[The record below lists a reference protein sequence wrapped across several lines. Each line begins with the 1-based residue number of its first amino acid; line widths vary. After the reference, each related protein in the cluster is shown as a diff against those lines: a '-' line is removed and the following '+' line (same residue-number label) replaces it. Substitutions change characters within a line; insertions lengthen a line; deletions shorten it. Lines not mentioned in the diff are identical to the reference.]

1 MRSWKDDG
9 SKGSKMSR
17 KLGDG
22 SSPMSASDKSFCRNI
37 VKAAKDWNSNMFKKE
52 NLENNLV
59 NCRNEKKAPLKSVHS
74 ENSISLSNDKESSKD
89 KMSVVDKDEPQTKRK
104 PKMSS
109 IPAPKDSSSKMDS
122 SLHVKAAK
130 TESKVC
136 SPSQPARDELGR
148 NFSLLELKMEVYT
161 TRLKELEWEREQ
173 LILDREKEKIVKTEK
188 RENCEEKRDQIPNK
202 KPEKDVI
209 EETRKEVSPD
219 DKDKLVKEKKPK
231 IIEKVRSKLPDKKRD
246 KVKDRRSTSS
256 SISKHANSSLDTLCI
271 Y

>member
-1 MRSWKDDG
+1 MG
-9 SKGSKMSR
+9 
-17 KLGDG
+17 
-22 SSPMSASDKSFCRNI
+22 
-37 VKAAKDWNSNMFKKE
+37 
-52 NLENNLV
+52 
-59 NCRNEKKAPLKSVHS
+59 
-74 ENSISLSNDKESSKD
+74 
-89 KMSVVDKDEPQTKRK
+89 TKRK

-109 IPAPKDSSSKMDS
+109 IPAPNDSSSKMDA

-130 TESKVC
+130 TDSKVC

-173 LILDREKEKIVKTEK
+173 LILDREKEKIVKTQK

-202 KPEKDVI
+202 TPEKDVI
-209 EETRKEVSPD
+209 EGTRKEVGPD

-231 IIEKVRSKLPDKKRD
+231 IIEKVRSKLPDKRRD
-246 KVKDRRSTSS
+246 KGKDRRSTSS